1 MAKAIWSGSIA
12 FGLVNIPVKMFS
24 AVSESALDLDMLD
37 RHGHQPI
44 KYKRV
49 NEETGKEVEWKDIV
63 KGFKKDGKYVVLED
77 KDFEKA
83 APEKTKKIAII
94 AFVSEK
100 EIDPIYFDGSYFLAP
115 EKNNPHPYIL
125 LRSALSKTGMVGLG
139 SYVLRNREHLCIIRV
154 YQNIIALSRIY
165 YEQEIRDPGELN
177 IPAKNARNDPE
188 EVAMAVSLIKTLSR
202 PFDISGYKDEYTAA
216 LKRLIGRKSKGKA
229 VHEARS
235 KPLPKEISSLMD
247 QLKASLEP
255 IKAKR
260 EKTTKRKRNTGA
272 KKPVRKPRSRR
283 KT

>member
-1 MAKAIWSGSIA
+1 MAKAIWSGAIA

-37 RHGHQPI
+37 KHGHQPI
-44 KYKRV
+44 RYKRV
-49 NEETGKEVEWKDIV
+49 NEETGREVEWKNIV

-83 APEKTKKIAII
+83 APEKTKRIAIM

-115 EKNNPHPYIL
+115 EKGNPHPYTL

-165 YEQEIRDPGELN
+165 YEQEIRDPEELN
-177 IPAKNARNDPE
+177 IPAKNAKNDPE
-188 EVAMAVSLIKTLSR
+188 EIAMAVSLVKTLAR
-202 PFDISGYKDEYTAA
+202 PFDISGYKDEYTAE
-216 LKRLIGRKSKGKA
+216 LKKLISRKSKGKTA
-229 VHEARS
+229 PEPKS
-235 KPLPKEISSLMD
+235 KPLPKEVSSLME
-247 QLKASLEP
+247 QLKASLQP
-255 IKAKR
+255 S
-260 EKTTKRKRNTGA
+260 KTKTVRKKSTA
-272 KKPVRKPRSRR
+272 PKKPARRTRARR
-283 KT
+283 KAG